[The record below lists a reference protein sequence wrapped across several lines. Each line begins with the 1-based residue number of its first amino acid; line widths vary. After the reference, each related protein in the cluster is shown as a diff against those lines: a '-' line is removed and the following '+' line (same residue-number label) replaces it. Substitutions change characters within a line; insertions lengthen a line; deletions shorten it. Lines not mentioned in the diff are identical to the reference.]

1 MLPVSLP
8 ICRFRRLPFRFGSH
22 ARLLTLLKSGTMAG
36 LLMVAPAWGDSSQQ
50 TDNAA
55 PVQSQAAALSAGS
68 RPLLPSRAEIERHQ
82 EFFLLLLGGMGIIT
96 VSLIRAVNRNRTLR
110 EALRRAELAE
120 SRLKTLLDNV
130 GSYVYIKDNHYRYQY
145 GNRRVCELFNTAPA
159 ALIGM
164 DDSHFFGGETFAHTR
179 DVDRRV
185 IERGE
190 PQEGV
195 ETHLIKSD
203 GSRRDYLTI
212 KTPIR
217 DARGRITGL
226 CGISTDITRDRA
238 TAQLIRQLE
247 KRFSKI
253 ASRLPGVIFQVELGA
268 DGTSPRI
275 AYVSENVSS
284 LSGLSPDDLGSEPGR
299 VLALIHPDDRDSLL
313 DSARIALGTLEP
325 WVHEYRIYHPD
336 GDIRWLQVSA
346 LPEPAE
352 EGGLTVYGF
361 INDITRLQA
370 EQDVAHELQN
380 RLNKAALRVP
390 GVIFQLDRLGDN
402 RLAMPYVSDGLMTL
416 VAGMLPGQLRED
428 ASPFLDLC
436 HPDDQAGLRQS
447 LKYALDHLRPWF
459 HEFRIICPQGDVRW
473 LRGSASPEASANNGV
488 TAYGFL
494 TDITEQQLAQ
504 QAVDELQNRFSKIAS
519 RLPGVIFQLEHHPD
533 GHTLMPYASQGVDL
547 LLGATDF
554 ELRSEPDVAFNRVHP
569 EDRKTLQDSLQR
581 AASLMQPWATQLRTL
596 WPDDSIRWLR
606 INATPDQSQDS
617 IIFWYGY
624 AQDITEEYRVESRL
638 RETEEKLGSLYRLS
652 PLGIVLTDM
661 AGHFIDFNSA
671 FENLFGYT
679 AEQLKALDYWDVT
692 PREYEQQEA
701 IQLESIARSGAYG
714 PYEKEYIRKDG
725 SRVPV
730 RLNGVI
736 IHGHDGEAYIW
747 SIIEDMTESRAILDE
762 LKRSNAELEQFAYAV
777 SHDMRQPLRMISS
790 YLQIMERTL
799 ADTLN
804 DETRSCMRFAMEG
817 ARRMEQMILS
827 LLEYSRVGRA
837 SGSINPMN
845 SHEAL
850 EEALLY
856 LGPEIKASGGQV
868 TVSGTWPQ
876 ISASHDEMTRL
887 LQNLVGNALK
897 YHPEN
902 VAPRIEVMASG
913 KLPDRF
919 RVEVRDNGI
928 GIDPTQMDRLFQV
941 FSRLQPRVRYD
952 GVGVGLALC
961 RKIVEHHRG
970 VIGVTSEG
978 EGKGSTFWFE
988 IPVLP
993 DQAKRP

>member
-8 ICRFRRLPFRFGSH
+8 DYRFRHVPFRFRLH
-22 ARLLTLLKSGTMAG
+22 TRLLTLLQSGTMAG
-36 LLMVAPAWGDSSQQ
+36 LLMVTPAWGNSSQQ
-50 TDNAA
+50 TDNPA
-55 PVQSQAAALSAGS
+55 PVQSQATVLSAGS
-68 RPLLPSRAEIERHQ
+68 RPLLPSRAEIEQHQ
-82 EFFLLLLGGMGIIT
+82 EFFLLLGGIGIIT

-130 GSYVYIKDNHYRYQY
+130 GSYVYVKDNHYRYQY
-145 GNRRVCELFNTAPA
+145 GNRRVCELFNTAPD

-185 IERGE
+185 IEQGE

-195 ETHLIKSD
+195 EVHVIKSD

-253 ASRLPGVIFQVELGA
+253 ASRLPGVIFQVELGT

-325 WVHEYRIYHPD
+325 WVHEYRICHPD

-390 GVIFQLDRLGDN
+390 GVIFQLDRLGDS

-416 VAGMLPGQLRED
+416 VAGMVPSQLRED

-447 LKYALDHLRPWF
+447 LKYALDHLHPWF
-459 HEFRIICPQGDVRW
+459 HEFRIICPEGDVRW
-473 LRGSASPEASANNGV
+473 LRGSASPEANANNGV

-554 ELRSEPDVAFNRVHP
+554 ELRSKPDVAFNRVHP

-581 AASLMQPWATQLRTL
+581 AASLMQPWATRLRTL
-596 WPDDSIRWLR
+596 WPDGSIRWLR

-652 PLGIVLTDM
+652 PLGIALTDM

-736 IHGHDGEAYIW
+736 IHGRDGEAYIW

-777 SHDMRQPLRMISS
+777 SHDMRQPLRMIGS
-790 YLQIMERTL
+790 YLQIIERTL
-799 ADTLN
+799 DNQLD
-804 DETRSCMRFAMEG
+804 DETRSYMGFAVDG

-837 SGSINPMN
+837 SGAINRMN
-845 SHEAL
+845 SHKAL

-856 LGPEIKASGGQV
+856 LGPEIKASGGQI

-887 LQNLVGNALK
+887 LQNLIGNALK

-902 VAPRIEVMASG
+902 VAPCIEVMASG

-961 RKIVEHHRG
+961 RKIVEHHGG